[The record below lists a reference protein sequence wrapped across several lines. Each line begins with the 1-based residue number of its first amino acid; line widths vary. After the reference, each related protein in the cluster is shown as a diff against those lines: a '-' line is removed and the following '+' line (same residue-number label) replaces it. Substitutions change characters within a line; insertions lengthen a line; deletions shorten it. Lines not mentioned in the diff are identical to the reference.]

1 MGEYCQDCGQH
12 FLDGRLG
19 IGLLARN
26 TMEHLADRG
35 LLRTVREMATDPGG
49 VIRRYVDGQRRRYL
63 APHTYLFFG
72 AALSLLSFPLY
83 KDAVVQMARSEI
95 VHAAMGERGLFS
107 PEQEAA
113 YLEALVFLTQQTA
126 ATGLL
131 MCIPFALL
139 LRLVFRGSGINFAEA
154 LVFSFFAFGQAMV
167 VQSLL
172 TPLVVLTTHDA
183 NASVWAAQLPYVL
196 VLSQSA
202 AVLFGSPLRSI
213 LKVNLVLAASVVLF
227 SAGLAIGI
235 AAYVLLF
242 R

>member
-1 MGEYCQDCGQH
+1 
-12 FLDGRLG
+12 
-19 IGLLARN
+19 
-26 TMEHLADRG
+26 MEHLADRG
-35 LLRTVREMATDPGG
+35 LLRTASEMVTDPGG

-72 AALSLLSFPLY
+72 AALSLLSFQLY
-83 KDAVVQMARSEI
+83 KDAIVQMARSEV

-107 PEQEAA
+107 PEQASA
-113 YLEALVFLTQQTA
+113 YVEALVFLTQQTA

-139 LRLVFRGSGINFAEA
+139 LRLVFRGSGINLAEA
-154 LVFSFFAFGQAMV
+154 VVFSFFTFGQAMV
-167 VQSLL
+167 VQSVL
-172 TPLVVLTTHDA
+172 TPLVVLATHDVI
-183 NASVWAAQLPYVL
+183 ASVWTAQLPYVL

-213 LKVNLVLAASVVLF
+213 LKVNLVLAASVALF
-227 SAGLAIGI
+227 SAGLAISI